1 MRKII
6 FRGRRHNGG
15 WVQGGIAP
23 AYHAADDP
31 MEPEIRDGYSI
42 MADGRAYAVDQDSLG
57 QYTGMNDKNGTP
69 IYEDDLVQATHAG
82 GEGIIRGRVRFG
94 LHAANMSQQSVCVGF
109 WIEWA
114 ADVFLRKELGFW
126 RERLT
131 VIGPWADN
139 ARMWDRWCE
148 EAAAMQ
154 KAPGNI

>member
-6 FRGRRHNGG
+6 FRGKRIGSGG

-23 AYHAADDP
+23 AYHAAEGP

-42 MADGRAYAVDQDSLG
+42 IADGRAYAADQDSLG
-57 QYTGMNDKNGTP
+57 QYTGMDDKHGTP
-69 IYEDDLVQATHAG
+69 IFEDDLVEAVSHS
-82 GEGIIRGRVRFG
+82 GELLRGQVRFG

-114 ADVFLRKELGFW
+114 ADEFLRKELGFW

-139 ARMWDRWCE
+139 ARTWDRWCE
-148 EAAAMQ
+148 EAAALQ
-154 KAPGNI
+154 KASGNI